1 MEFRTWFEAREK
13 APSYKDSP
21 EEWVRWR
28 KAKEAE
34 AAASAA
40 RGLGQFIRPDGQVVL
55 YHFMSG
61 GGLPE
66 IMSEPSRFGAS
77 SFTRRDKSVSS
88 VPRTFFY
95 LDLNDKEHEL
105 SGRPLYKTLVPADRI
120 YNLVKDPLG
129 LKEQASKNGV
139 LNVSRIVDVVN
150 EHPDY
155 DGMYYHTQAHIV
167 NWFKKLKL
175 QLTDEEL
182 EKRQSHVQMDDGSSI

>member
-1 MEFRTWFEAREK
+1 MEFRTWFEAKEP
-13 APSYKDSP
+13 PSYKDSP

-55 YHFMSG
+55 YHFTSG
-61 GGLPE
+61 GRLPE
-66 IMSEPSRFGAS
+66 ITSDPSRFGAS

-95 LDLNDKEHEL
+95 LDLNDKENFFENE
-105 SGRPLYKTLVPADRI
+105 PLYKTLVPADRI
-120 YNLVKDPLG
+120 YDLVKDPLG
-129 LKEQASKNGV
+129 LKEQARTASDLLDVGR
-139 LNVSRIVDVVN
+139 LVDVVN

-155 DGMYYHTQAHIV
+155 DGMYYRTRGHIV

-182 EKRQSHVQMDDGSSI
+182 EKKT